1 MYTLGHMNQLNSGPQ
16 SNQVTPETKPAET
29 LKSVEAKIE
38 AAKNGLESTREEIRA
53 NVGKPGAEGLLKS
66 LRARFDMQTEVVTE
80 LSQQR
85 NELQRK
91 ASKKYDLVD
100 NWAFEPTMKSEDPLR
115 FKPSTGK
122 RLGAG
127 NPANNWFEKTN
138 LKINENGG
146 VEFN

>member
-80 LSQQR
+80 LSQQLGDMQYNANR
-85 NELQRK
+85 KEREGDAMYLVPQKQPGNNLVSKTPPEDNSDPFSAAMDFEGKQRI
-91 ASKKYDLVD
+91 AQ
-100 NWAFEPTMKSEDPLR
+100 
-115 FKPSTGK
+115 
-122 RLGAG
+122 
-127 NPANNWFEKTN
+127 
-138 LKINENGG
+138 
-146 VEFN
+146 